1 MVHPSSR
8 RLLSC
13 HARFILWSDSQQT
26 SQGFGSASAGSDGVA
41 GCWEWASVSD
51 WRRGGGVENSG
62 VGLRESRS
70 LRSWHRVFRGGVPDA
85 EPGLSSMLVCGWVA
99 HTGVPNSNS
108 IWAVSLSLS
117 RWCCHCLQAQGSL
130 VLHLQH
136 LPHHEE
142 AGVHLCTRGR
152 ERCRSSMAKNILGP
166 EEHQRGIKGQKKCRQ
181 VYPAKTSREL
191 KLNHAT
197 VSKMCSVQGLGSL
210 VCCALQ
216 GGLGCGCDSV
226 GNREYILGRY
236 WTAEK
241 WLGQTLDL
249 SQTNHILVSTWF
261 EEWMYGTFLGWSWTA
276 QLSQLQGR
284 LFTADFAKLAP
295 PSYRLYQVTIE
306 HKAAQSWFKR
316 EGPK

>member
-1 MVHPSSR
+1 MGLSFRLTAGRWCGKFRCRASRITLTAIVASGFPGRRSR
-8 RLLSC
+8 RW
-13 HARFILWSDSQQT
+13 AR
-26 SQGFGSASAGSDGVA
+26 
-41 GCWEWASVSD
+41 
-51 WRRGGGVENSG
+51 
-62 VGLRESRS
+62 
-70 LRSWHRVFRGGVPDA
+70 
-85 EPGLSSMLVCGWVA
+85 LSSMLVCGWVA

-241 WLGQTLDL
+241 WLGRHWTCHKQ
-249 SQTNHILVSTWF
+249 I
-261 EEWMYGTFLGWSWTA
+261 TFLSAPDLKNECMAPSLVDLGLHSCHNYRAVCLLLTLQSWHHQVTDYTKS
-276 QLSQLQGR
+276 QLSTRQHSHGLRG
-284 LFTADFAKLAP
+284 KG
-295 PSYRLYQVTIE
+295 PS
-306 HKAAQSWFKR
+306 KR
-316 EGPK
+316 